1 MYRVLSLRENLLFFL
16 LLSFFSIFVFS
27 IPSKVVIIVIE
38 FMFLDIIL
46 FWVFLRAHC
55 SPCLAARAK
64 MSLSRAQNIFMPAN
78 INSIVLLSKL
88 TKFPSET
95 RTSVHHT
102 IFSVIFTVYLYVQML
117 NSHLIISNE
126 QVLCVCLFK
135 RSRKVTYGDK

>member
-1 MYRVLSLRENLLFFL
+1 MSWA
-16 LLSFFSIFVFS
+16 IH
-27 IPSKVVIIVIE
+27 
-38 FMFLDIIL
+38 
-46 FWVFLRAHC
+46 RAHFK
-55 SPCLAARAK
+55 PRLAAQAK